1 VRICLNKDMTFRDC
15 PELDRK
21 GCRASATEIIPI
33 R

>member
-1 VRICLNKDMTFRDC
+1 MTFRDC

-21 GCRASATEIIPI
+21 GCRVSATEIVPI